1 MLLNILPNIILIV
14 IFILYFWD
22 LRSIINFEVT
32 SSTFLPLMTVV
43 IIFILNTIEI
53 IRKVLNKKW
62 QIKKMFKKSDRY
74 LLLLGF
80 LVWVY
85 IWSLPKLGFVVSSAL
100 AIFVFSIL
108 WIKTRKNINS
118 KKLIIA
124 VLISIGFPVSIAY
137 FFEQI
142 LKINLP

>member
-53 IRKVLNKKW
+53 IRKVLNKEW

-137 FFEQI
+137 FSEQI